1 MATKITNDNITS
13 VDAAK
18 LSGTIADARFPATLP
33 AISGANLTGISA
45 GFTEGTKVDT
55 TSGVETAL
63 FTGIPSGVTKI
74 FINFDN
80 VSLFIS
86 SRPLITIG
94 DSGGL
99 ETTGYNTT
107 GANIKNG
114 TGIGS
119 TNNTAA
125 FIIGDGTG
133 ANDSLSGIL
142 LLSLQDSSDN
152 TWCMTGTLA
161 GGTSTIT
168 IYSSGGSKTLSGEL
182 TQIGI
187 TSSAGQSGQNF
198 DAGEI
203 NISYM

>member
-45 GFTEGTKVDT
+45 GFTEGTKVAT
-55 TSGVETAL
+55 TSGTTAL
-63 FTGIPSGVTKI
+63 FTGIPAGVSKV

-80 VSLFIS
+80 VSLFVN

-99 ETTGYNTT
+99 ETSGYNTT

-125 FIIGDGTG
+125 FIIGDGT
-133 ANDSLSGIL
+133 ANNDSLSGIL

-152 TWCMTGTLA
+152 TWCMSGTLA
-161 GGTSTIT
+161 GGSSTIT
-168 IYSSGGSKTLSGEL
+168 VFSSGGSKTLSGVL
-182 TQIGI
+182 TQISI
-187 TSSAGQSGQNF
+187 TSSAGQGGRNF